1 MKRRFGSYFY
11 QSKSRPDAVS
21 GKRWNVGRMF
31 KTLIRRTC
39 LTLGGLVLFVI
50 LLGILGGMVG
60 ESTKLP
66 KEMILTLNITDPIGE
81 TEHGRSLADPFA
93 APGATVQDVIETLDR
108 AAVDDRVK
116 GLLVSLDDGGIEMA
130 HIQELRA
137 AVKRFRKTGK
147 FARIYTASFADL
159 GSGIGAYY
167 FATAFDEIWM
177 QPAGLVSI
185 TGLALD
191 MPFARNALDKVG
203 AKAEFLHREEYKSA
217 MESFTNSEMSPANRE
232 MMTSILGDLSVQL
245 FNDIAH
251 DRKLTNKSLQAQ
263 IDKGLITGDAAL
275 KARLINRLD
284 YADVL
289 IDESREKITGKKDGD
304 EPELVLAEDYHD
316 AMFDSEPSRRE
327 SDVALV
333 RIAGE
338 IIPGIEPKPG
348 FATGD
353 YIAEAIEEAADSD
366 SIKVIVVRVDSPGGS
381 PSASET
387 IRRAIVKAQ
396 QDGKKIIVSMGPV
409 AASGGYWVGVN
420 ADKIYALPSTLTGS
434 IGVIMGK
441 FQIGGLWKKL
451 GVNWDGVSWGK
462 NARLW
467 SSNGPISE
475 SERVALNEAIDS
487 TYDDFIDRV
496 AEGRNMDKAK
506 VRKIAKGRAWTGLQA
521 AKNGLVDEIGGLD
534 SAMDY
539 AAKLAGKSSRSKL
552 KVIELPKHLSAFEQF
567 VRLMNGQVSLGQGL
581 SLLGVME
588 PVVKRIE
595 TIQRSG
601 PVQAY
606 DPDLTGLRP

>member
-1 MKRRFGSYFY
+1 MKRRLGSYFY
-11 QSKSRPDAVS
+11 QSKSRPEEVRR
-21 GKRWNVGRMF
+21 KRWSIGRMF

-39 LTLGGLVLFVI
+39 LTLGGLMLFII
-50 LLGILGGMVG
+50 LLGILGGIAG
-60 ESTKLP
+60 GSKTLP
-66 KEMILTLNITDPIGE
+66 KDMILTLNITDPIGE
-81 TEHGRSLADPFA
+81 TRHGRSLADPFA

-116 GLLVSLDDGGIEMA
+116 GLLVSLDNGGIELA

-137 AVKRFRKTGK
+137 AVKRFRETGK

-191 MPFARNALDKVG
+191 MPFAKNALDKVG

-232 MMTSILGDLSVQL
+232 MMSSIVGDLSVQL
-245 FNDIAH
+245 FNDIAT
-251 DRKLTNKSLQAQ
+251 DRKLSNDVLQAQ
-263 IDKGLITGDAAL
+263 IDKGLIAGDAAL
-275 KARLINRLD
+275 KAGLINRLD

-289 IDESREKITGKKDGD
+289 VDESREKITGKKDGD
-304 EPELVLAEDYHD
+304 KPDLILAEDYHE
-316 AMFDSEPSRRE
+316 AMFGKQANRRK

-333 RIAGE
+333 RVAGE
-338 IIPGIEPKPG
+338 IIPGSEPKPG

-353 YIAEAIEEAADSD
+353 YIAGAIEEAADND
-366 SIKVIVVRVDSPGGS
+366 AIKVIVVRVDSPGGS

-396 QDGKKIIVSMGPV
+396 QDGKKIVVSMGPV

-420 ADKIYALPSTLTGS
+420 ADRIFALPSTLTGS
-434 IGVIMGK
+434 VGVIMGK
-441 FQIGGLWKKL
+441 FQVGGLWEKL

-475 SERVALNEAIDS
+475 SERAALDEAIDS
-487 TYDDFIDRV
+487 TYNDFIDRV
-496 AEGRNMDKAK
+496 AEGRHMDKAK
-506 VRKIAKGRAWTGLQA
+506 VRGIAKGRAWTGLQA
-521 AKNGLVDEIGGLD
+521 AKNGLVDDIGGLD

-539 AAKLAGKSSRSKL
+539 AAKLVGKSSRSKL
-552 KVIELPKHLSAFEQF
+552 NVIELPKPLSPVEQF
-567 VRLMNGQVSLGQGL
+567 MRLMNGQVSLGRGL
-581 SLLGVME
+581 SLLGVIE
-588 PVVKRIE
+588 PVLKRVE

-601 PVQAY
+601 PIQAY